1 MTLHIRPGL
10 RTRTL
15 DSDLDL
21 DCDNNGRG
29 EPLQKQIN
37 NDDENKSVCEGEG
50 DKMCKWVELGERR
63 VKTKYEETLN
73 RSLT

>member
-1 MTLHIRPGL
+1 MYSFLCRHIL
-10 RTRTL
+10 L
-15 DSDLDL
+15 VFVKEKQ
-21 DCDNNGRG
+21 NYGRG

-63 VKTKYEETLN
+63 VETKYEETLN

>member
-1 MTLHIRPGL
+1 MKEKQ
-10 RTRTL
+10 
-15 DSDLDL
+15 
-21 DCDNNGRG
+21 NNGRG
-29 EPLQKQIN
+29 EQIN

-63 VKTKYEETLN
+63 VETKYEETLN